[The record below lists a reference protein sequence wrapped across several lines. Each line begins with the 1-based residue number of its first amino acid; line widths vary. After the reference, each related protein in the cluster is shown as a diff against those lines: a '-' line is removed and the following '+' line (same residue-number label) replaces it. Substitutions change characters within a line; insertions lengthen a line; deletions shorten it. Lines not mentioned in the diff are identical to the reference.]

1 MTGAGQERVNHNR
14 PQNIVRQRTV
24 ASNSA
29 LIRTFRGKFRAHIG
43 LYHHQGG
50 GNLQTQVRC
59 IVCFSSMTLHGNATQ
74 RKKTVLII

>member
-50 GNLQTQVRC
+50 GIFKLK
-59 IVCFSSMTLHGNATQ
+59 SDA
-74 RKKTVLII
+74 